1 MHWLQLHRGAAG
13 CAAVLTFGSVPFTAA
28 AAAAS
33 QNSTLPPSPAQVLCT
48 LAAVVAY
55 YWPKPWTFPALII
68 LGGLITLIAKRK
80 DTIQVGG
87 SYRAEERVGQK
98 GGWAG
103 SHANICLL

>member
-1 MHWLQLHRGAAG
+1 M
-13 CAAVLTFGSVPFTAA
+13 PFTAA